1 MRAVRLIDG
10 DITVCDVEPSVPEYV
25 TDPVTVHVTS
35 CSICGSDLHLRDL
48 GLACTFGHEFGGV
61 LDDGTVGDFAASI
74 VRHASGS
81 NAIGCAGALPDM
93 TFVIRGDVST
103 VAAVPEP
110 DLLRLAGLAAVAG
123 IAKRRQRRG
132 LVGTAR

>member
-1 MRAVRLIDG
+1 LRPSRRG
-10 DITVCDVEPSVPEYV
+10 DAIALPSRIADQ
-25 TDPVTVHVTS
+25 DPSGAFDLTGAGNAFALTGFASFANLVAGTS
-35 CSICGSDLHLRDL
+35 FGSL
-48 GLACTFGHEFGGV
+48 GGV

>member
-1 MRAVRLIDG
+1 MRPSRRG
-10 DITVCDVEPSVPEYV
+10 DAIALPSRIADQ
-25 TDPVTVHVTS
+25 DPSGAFDLTGAGNAFALTGFASFANLVAGTS
-35 CSICGSDLHLRDL
+35 FGSL
-48 GLACTFGHEFGGV
+48 GGV

-93 TFVIRGDVST
+93 TFVIRGDVSAI
-103 VAAVPEP
+103 AAVPEP
-110 DLLRLAGLAAVAG
+110 ETYLLLLAGLAAVASV
-123 IAKRRQRRG
+123 AKRRQRRG

>member
-1 MRAVRLIDG
+1 MRPSRRG
-10 DITVCDVEPSVPEYV
+10 DAIALPSRIADQ
-25 TDPVTVHVTS
+25 DPSGAFDLTGAGNAFALTGFASFANLVAGTS
-35 CSICGSDLHLRDL
+35 FGSL
-48 GLACTFGHEFGGV
+48 GGV